1 MMNGPGS
8 VGRESR
14 AMEMLLKKN
23 TQPGG
28 EATLFRVK
36 LGETMVMLKE
46 SDLDSGVRH
55 QLGKL
60 KESSEQLEGVLVK
73 QMFETMQKATP
84 KNELDGP
91 MGDFAKDL
99 FNQTLS
105 DESGRKSL
113 IGIGRVVFEQ
123 LSRPILNQ
131 EIARIQFQQNGEK
144 KQ

>member
-1 MMNGPGS
+1 MSLGP
-8 VGRESR
+8 VMAGRETR
-14 AMEMLLKKN
+14 AMEMLLRKN
-23 TQPGG
+23 TQAKGD
-28 EATLFRVK
+28 ATIFRVK
-36 LGETMVMLKE
+36 LGEQMFTLKE
-46 SDLDSGVRH
+46 SDLDSGVRA

-73 QMFETMQKATP
+73 QMFETMQKSTP

-105 DESGRKSL
+105 EESGRKGL

-123 LSRPILNQ
+123 MSRPILNQ
-131 EIARIQFQQNGEK
+131 EVARIQFSQNGDK

>member
-1 MMNGPGS
+1 MMVDSPGS
-8 VGRESR
+8 GREAR
-14 AMEMLLKKN
+14 AIDMLLRKHTAK
-23 TQPGG
+23 GG
-28 EATLFRVK
+28 DPTLFRVK
-36 LGETMVMLKE
+36 LGETMVTLRE
-46 SDLDSGVRH
+46 EDIDSGVRM

-73 QMFETMQKATP
+73 QMFETMQKSTP

-99 FNQTLS
+99 FNQTIS

-113 IGIGRVVFEQ
+113 IGVGRIVFEQ

-131 EIARIQFQQNGEK
+131 EIARLQFMTNGEK